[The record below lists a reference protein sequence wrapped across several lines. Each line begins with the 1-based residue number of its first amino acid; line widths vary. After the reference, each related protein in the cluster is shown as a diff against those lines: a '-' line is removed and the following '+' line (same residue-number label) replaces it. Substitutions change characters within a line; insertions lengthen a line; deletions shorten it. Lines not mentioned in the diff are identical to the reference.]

1 MNIEPLRRICLGFP
15 CVTERVQWG
24 NHLLFEVGGKMF
36 AITSLEP
43 APSYVTFKCTPDSF
57 AELVER
63 QNIIPAPYLA
73 RAYWVALQSSDAL
86 SQRELADCLRS
97 AYDLILAKLPRKK
110 RDSLASGKPTPRHLR
125 KSSPPSRSRKSAHAS
140 RKRKA
145 RSRSRR

>member
-36 AITSLEP
+36 AMTSLEP
-43 APSYVTFKCTPDSF
+43 APNYVTFKCTPDSF

-63 QNIIPAPYLA
+63 QNVIPAPYLA
-73 RAYWVALQSSDAL
+73 RAYWVALQTSDAL
-86 SQRELADCLRS
+86 TQRELADCLRA
-97 AYDLILAKLPRKK
+97 AYDLVLAKLPRKK
-110 RDSLASGKPTPRHLR
+110 RDSLSSGKPALR
-125 KSSPPSRSRKSAHAS
+125 RSQKSSPTRRKSIHPS
-140 RKRKA
+140 RKRKT

>member
-73 RAYWVALQSSDAL
+73 RAYWVALQTNDAL
-86 SQRELADCLRS
+86 SQRELVDCLRA

-110 RDSLASGKPTPRHLR
+110 RDSLASGKPAPQHPQKSSAPRR
-125 KSSPPSRSRKSAHAS
+125 KSTPSS
-140 RKRKA
+140 RKRKT